1 MPRRETCR
9 SNTWNRRPAR
19 GVGSCMTTSAFG
31 GGGPTPGMP
40 GLRLTTDEVEAIV
53 AYLLEQPSG

>member
-1 MPRRETCR
+1 
-9 SNTWNRRPAR
+9 
-19 GVGSCMTTSAFG
+19 MTTSAFG

>member
-1 MPRRETCR
+1 
-9 SNTWNRRPAR
+9 
-19 GVGSCMTTSAFG
+19 
-31 GGGPTPGMP
+31 MP